1 MVLAIDGFT
10 LAGLIVGF
18 LLWIG
23 LFFGAR
29 RWGSPGEDSATADEP
44 STTDL

>member
-18 LLWIG
+18 LLWLG
-23 LFFGAR
+23 LFFGAH
-29 RWGSPGEDSATADEP
+29 RWGSSGDDSPSADEQR
-44 STTDL
+44 